1 MVLEIKEIK
10 RDGAIVLN
18 LKGDLDS
25 NTSGLL
31 EEKLLELIHVGE
43 GRFVIDCLDLEYLS
57 SAGFRVLLKV
67 MKELKSK
74 GGQLSLCSLKD
85 YIREVFDLSGFILF
99 IPVYP
104 SLEEALEY
112 TMKNSVPTPP

>member
-1 MVLEIKEIK
+1 MALEISEIK

-31 EEKLLELIHVGE
+31 EEKLLDLIQAGE
-43 GRFVIDCLDLEYLS
+43 GGFVIDCLDLQYIS

-74 GGQLSLCSLKD
+74 GGRLSLCSLKD

-99 IPVYP
+99 IPVHP
-104 SLEEALEY
+104 SIEEALEY
-112 TMKNSVPTPP
+112 TIKN